1 MTEKARN
8 TRKKP
13 ITAWEPGKSPNP
25 RGRPKGSTNK
35 NKRKIGEAELR
46 KILRELNSVFPEAVQ
61 AVKDMLTSS
70 DKKED
75 KYKAGIWVI
84 QQIVSVQKELA
95 KKGEA
100 SFSEEADDDEDEVP
114 AEEEEGTPL
123 ARLSLTA
130 PDSVN

>member
-1 MTEKARN
+1 MTER

-13 ITAWEPGKSPNP
+13 RTAWEPGYCPNP

-35 NKRKIGEAELR
+35 SKKKIGEAELK
-46 KILRELNSVFPEAVQ
+46 KILKELTSVFPEAVA
-61 AVKDMLTSS
+61 AVKDMLTTSE
-70 DKKED
+70 KKED

-100 SFSEEADDDEDEVP
+100 SFSEEADDEEDYIP

-123 ARLSLTA
+123 ATLSLTA